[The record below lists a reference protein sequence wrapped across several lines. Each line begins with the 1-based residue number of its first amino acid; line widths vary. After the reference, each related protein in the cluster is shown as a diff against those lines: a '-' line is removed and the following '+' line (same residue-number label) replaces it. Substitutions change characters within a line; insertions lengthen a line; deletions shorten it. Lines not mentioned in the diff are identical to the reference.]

1 MIYYFSILF
10 IIIKRKSVH
19 PHGIALFDAK
29 FFQLIQDIAAA
40 GKCVLYVTS
49 ETSEIM
55 AITDRT
61 YVMYGGCVTAE
72 LVTANTTED
81 EIMFY
86 STGGKENE

>member
-1 MIYYFSILF
+1 M
-10 IIIKRKSVH
+10 
-19 PHGIALFDAK
+19 
-29 FFQLIQDIAAA
+29 
-40 GKCVLYVTS
+40 TS

-61 YVMYGGCVTAE
+61 YVMYSGRVTAE

-86 STGGKENE
+86 STGGKDDE